1 MTPTFNSFLGMLN
14 ETRKSPTNVQQAF
27 TFSHLSF
34 SFIQIRPMDYL
45 EGISHAFLSETNMLR
60 KNNKAIILHRCL
72 FGAINS
78 AWDQSPYFTNYDS
91 DDLLGGHSLIFSS
104 CWYRHHYIP
113 WHFCLDFTKF
123 LQSQCDFYM
132 IFTIFV
138 FFFLVPC
145 YNWPKAAEN
154 CAVPTSPGTV
164 DQVPTRPFQTTGP
177 YEKRGGPR
185 WAPKHQS

>member
-14 ETRKSPTNVQQAF
+14 ETRKSPTNVQQTF

-45 EGISHAFLSETNMLR
+45 EENKPRILSETKMLH
-60 KNNKAIILHRCL
+60 KNKKAIILHRCL

-78 AWDQSPYFTNYDS
+78 MWDQSPYFTTSNS
-91 DDLLGGHSLIFSS
+91 GDLLGGHSLIFSS
-104 CWYRHHYIP
+104 WWYRHHYIP
-113 WHFCLDFTKF
+113 WHFCLDLMKF

-138 FFFLVPC
+138 SFFCFVAMLQLAQSSGKLRRANLDHEAWLTRWYKVGPF
-145 YNWPKAAEN
+145 
-154 CAVPTSPGTV
+154 TSH
-164 DQVPTRPFQTTGP
+164 
-177 YEKRGGPR
+177 K
-185 WAPKHQS
+185 